1 VSREIEAVRAITR
14 AFPVAVYG
22 VLVAVAVAVVTAF
35 VAPAVSLAAL
45 ACLLGGTLLGMLLLA
60 DRVRRA
66 PAPRPAPRPQQPA
79 PAKPAAAVPPAA
91 VPPAAVPPAAAVPAA
106 AAVPPVAT
114 PPAATPS
121 TAVPPGPQ
129 APAVPAKRRF
139 ATSSQP
145 GDPQDRRHWTR
156 HGVFGERFS
165 SRDLD
170 DFCLPSP
177 PVAWAEANPFEGRD
191 QDELRALA
199 MEQIKWRHHHDIP
212 ELRDTEDFY
221 AAYSRRVEAM
231 LVMIDRALHLAGVD
245 DPAGLSFVDIGAA
258 EGYVT
263 NWLLTRGVTDVDAIE
278 LNISNI
284 ERMWLV
290 RALKGQHGGR
300 VGRVDLERADWA
312 RALGRSYDVTLALGV
327 IYHLENPLL
336 FARNLFEATT
346 SFAVVES
353 DTPVY
358 PDNAHFRGW
367 GNIYL
372 HRDQVT
378 LEPGNI
384 RYLTEMRP
392 DRQALAEVLLAAGFS
407 EVHAVLPEPDEPSP
421 YFQNG
426 EKSLLVAIR

>member
-1 VSREIEAVRAITR
+1 MSREIEAVRAITR

-22 VLVAVAVAVVTAF
+22 VLVAVVVAVVTAF
-35 VAPAVSLAAL
+35 VAPAVRLAAL

-66 PAPRPAPRPQQPA
+66 PAPRPAPPRSQTVGLPVEPQ
-79 PAKPAAAVPPAA
+79 
-91 VPPAAVPPAAAVPAA
+91 
-106 AAVPPVAT
+106 
-114 PPAATPS
+114 
-121 TAVPPGPQ
+121 
-129 APAVPAKRRF
+129 F
-139 ATSSQP
+139 ATASEL
-145 GDPQDRRHWTR
+145 GDPPNRQHWTR
-156 HGVFGERFS
+156 QDAFGDRFRH
-165 SRDLD
+165 RDLD
-170 DFCLPSP
+170 DFCLPCP
-177 PVAWAEANPFEGRD
+177 PVDWADTNPFEGQDR
-191 QDELRALA
+191 DELKALA
-199 MEQIKWRHHHDIP
+199 IGQVKWRHHHGIP
-212 ELRDTEDFY
+212 ELCSTKDFY
-221 AAYSRRVEAM
+221 ADYSRRVDAM
-231 LVMIDRALHLAGVD
+231 LTMIERALRLAGVD
-245 DPAGLSFVDIGAA
+245 DPAPLSFLDIGAA

-263 NWLLTRGVTDVDAIE
+263 NWLLTHGVTDVDAIE
-278 LNISNI
+278 LNLGNI
-284 ERMWLV
+284 KRMWLV
-290 RALKGQHGGR
+290 RALMGHRGGR
-300 VGRVDLERADWA
+300 IGRVDLERADWA
-312 RALGRSYDVTLALGV
+312 RALGRRYDVTLALGV

-392 DRQALAEVLLAAGFS
+392 DRQALAEMLLAAGFS
-407 EVHAVLPEPDEPSP
+407 EVHAVQPEPDEPSS